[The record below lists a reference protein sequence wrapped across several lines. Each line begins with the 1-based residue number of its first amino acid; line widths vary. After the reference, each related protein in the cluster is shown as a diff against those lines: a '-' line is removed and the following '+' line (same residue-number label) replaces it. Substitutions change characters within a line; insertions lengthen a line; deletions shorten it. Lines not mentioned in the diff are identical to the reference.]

1 MLTAIKLRVLG
12 TLLLLAP
19 SAFGQL
25 GTKSVPELIAS
36 LRNTERQQNA
46 NRAHIGVVGCGITQE
61 LLRKRSVARELG
73 SRGEAA
79 VPELDRVLESIER
92 DGEDSPYFSGWFLF
106 AYARAQGPAAASL
119 LVRMRRSPKLDS
131 LQISL
136 DQAIALSLGLTSYVS
151 SGRVSGELIICRRK
165 EPKDALDEFLWA
177 LARGDRAEL
186 ESSLG
191 PEAQMALDRLL
202 EGKSWDEVHQELW
215 PALSRGQ
222 SGLGYLFDIR
232 GRWSEPEE
240 TIEENRDDGDDP
252 LTSTEV
258 ALESQFKTSTG
269 KNCAKYLVRFT
280 KVSELG
286 RGRYLV
292 DNTNLKDLISS
303 TGVCF
308 TQP

>member
-151 SGRVSGELIICRRK
+151 SGRVSGHVIICRRP
-165 EPKDALDEFLWA
+165 EPKDALNEFLLA
-177 LARGDRAEL
+177 LMRGDRSEL

-191 PEAQMALDRLL
+191 PGARMALDRLL
-202 EGKSWDEVHQELW
+202 EDKSWESVRQELW
-215 PALSRGQ
+215 PAPPGGQ
-222 SGLGYLFDIR
+222 SAVGYLFDIR

-240 TIEENRDDGDDP
+240 TLEENRNDGDDP
-252 LTSTEV
+252 LTSAVV
-258 ALESQFKTSTG
+258 ALDTQFKTSAG
-269 KNCAKYLVRFT
+269 KTCAKFLVGFK
-280 KVSELG
+280 KVSQFG
-286 RGRYLV
+286 RARYLV
-292 DNTNLKDLISS
+292 DNTNLKELIGSI
-303 TGVCF
+303 GVCF